1 MKGREREEFLARL
14 SLFADLTDGERAQVA
29 SLLHERRY
37 KKGEVIVSEGE
48 EGTSLFL
55 FKKGIVQVTSQITL
69 RRAGEEWLEAEKSI
83 ATYDETKMPF
93 FGEMSLLTGAPRS
106 ATVKA
111 MSDVELYEVFQK
123 DFYALCDENHTIG
136 YKLLLAIAGVL
147 CNRIRTLNQNILKL
161 TTALS
166 IVVSKR
172 K

>member
-1 MKGREREEFLARL
+1 MKGREREEFLSTL
-14 SLFADLTDGERAQVA
+14 SLFSELTEQERVVVA

-55 FKKGIVQVTSQITL
+55 FRKGVVQVTSQITL

-111 MSDVELYEVFQK
+111 MTDVDLYEVFQK
-123 DFYALCDENHTIG
+123 DFYRLCDENHTLG
-136 YKLLLAIAGVL
+136 YKLLRAIAGVL
-147 CNRIRTLNQNILKL
+147 CERIRTLNQNILKL

>member
-1 MKGREREEFLARL
+1 MKDKAREEFLARL
-14 SLFADLTDGERAQVA
+14 ALFSDLTEEERELVA

-55 FKKGIVQVTSQITL
+55 FKKGVVQVSSQITL
-69 RRAGEEWLEAEKSI
+69 RRAGDEWLEAEKSI
-83 ATYDETKMPF
+83 VTYDETKMPF
-93 FGEMSLLTGAPRS
+93 FGEMSLLTGSPRS

-111 MSDVELYEVFQK
+111 MTDVELYEIFQK
-123 DFYALCDENHTIG
+123 DFYALCDQYHTVG
-136 YKLLLAIAGVL
+136 YKLLRAIAGVL
-147 CNRIRTLNQNILKL
+147 CNRIRVLNQNILKL